1 MSDTKPSNGS
11 DLLQAA
17 LRDGQRNSCQ
27 KWLKS
32 RVQHLREMAD
42 NLRDADTT
50 TAHALLSRTG
60 KALKP

>member
-17 LRDGQRNSCQ
+17 LREGQRNRYQ

-32 RVQHLREMAD
+32 RVQQLREMAG
-42 NLRDADTT
+42 NLRDADTA

-60 KALKP
+60 KALKS

>member
-1 MSDTKPSNGS
+1 MSDTKPSLES

-17 LRDGQRNSCQ
+17 LREGQRNRYQ

-32 RVQHLREMAD
+32 RVQQLREMAA
-42 NLRDADTT
+42 NLRDADTA

>member
-17 LRDGQRNSCQ
+17 LREGQRNRYQ

-32 RVQHLREMAD
+32 RVQQLREMAG
-42 NLRDADTT
+42 NLRDADTA

-60 KALKP
+60 KALES

>member
-1 MSDTKPSNGS
+1 MSDTKPSLES

-17 LRDGQRNSCQ
+17 LREGQRNRYQ

-32 RVQHLREMAD
+32 RVQQLREMAG
-42 NLRDADTT
+42 NLRDTA

-60 KALKP
+60 KALKS